1 MTKKTLCFIIAG
13 IGACSMLRAAV
24 TLNQLETFD
33 GVHGWTSGAANP
45 IPPAILLDSGPLG
58 AGDNSLIIKA
68 NGGTGAGGRLF
79 AFNQSVW
86 TGDYL
91 AQGIVSIAADLR
103 NQGSTGLSIRLAF
116 NGPGGWF
123 VTAVAP
129 IAQFSG
135 WSATVFDIRPASLTS
150 AGGTDASDTMA
161 GVSEMRIL
169 HSSLVDFKGAIVS
182 SSFLVDNLHAV
193 PEPASIALASL
204 AGIFLLIRKR

>member
-1 MTKKTLCFIIAG
+1 
-13 IGACSMLRAAV
+13 MLRAAV

-33 GVHGWTSGAANP
+33 GVHDWTTGGQNP
-45 IPPAILLDSGPLG
+45 NPPVVLPDSGPLG
-58 AGDNSLIIKA
+58 SGDNALQVIA

-79 AFNQSVW
+79 AFNQSAW

-91 AQGIVSIAADLR
+91 AQGIDSIAADLR
-103 NQGSTGLSIRLAF
+103 NQSFTGLSIRLAF

-123 VTAVAP
+123 VTAASP

-135 WSATVFDIRPASLTS
+135 WSTAVFDIRPASLTS

-161 GVSEMRIL
+161 GVSEMRVL

-193 PEPASIALASL
+193 PEPASFALASL
-204 AGIFLLIRKR
+204 AGIFLILRKR

>member
-1 MTKKTLCFIIAG
+1 MVASIS
-13 IGACSMLRAAV
+13 ACSMAGAAV

-33 GVHGWTSGAANP
+33 GIHGWTSGGLNP
-45 IPPAILLDSGPLG
+45 NPPVVLADSGPLG
-58 AGDNSLIIKA
+58 SGDNALQIIA

-150 AGGTDASDTMA
+150 AGGTDASDTM
-161 GVSEMRIL
+161 GDVSEMRIL

-182 SSFLVDNLHAV
+182 SSFRVDNLHAV
-193 PEPASIALASL
+193 PEPACIALSSL
-204 AGIFLLIRKR
+204 SGIFLLVRKR